1 MQRFAIA
8 ILALFV
14 AFSAAASEKK
24 STKTDAEAHQ
34 RAAEAELEE
43 ATINSESA
51 LKTPILRGTFAL
63 TEEDKN
69 SPKVI
74 GTFTV
79 GANEY
84 RVEISREALRSE
96 LEALNGK
103 VASLSGKLR
112 DGGKTFIVQT
122 IERGGP
128 PPAAM
133 SNPRG
138 L

>member
-1 MQRFAIA
+1 MQRFTIVV
-8 ILALFV
+8 LALSI
-14 AFSAAASEKK
+14 AFGVAASEKK
-24 STKTDAEAHQ
+24 SAKPDAEAKQ

-51 LKTPILRGTFAL
+51 LKTPVLRGTFAL
-63 TEEDKN
+63 SDEDKN
-69 SPKVI
+69 NPKLI